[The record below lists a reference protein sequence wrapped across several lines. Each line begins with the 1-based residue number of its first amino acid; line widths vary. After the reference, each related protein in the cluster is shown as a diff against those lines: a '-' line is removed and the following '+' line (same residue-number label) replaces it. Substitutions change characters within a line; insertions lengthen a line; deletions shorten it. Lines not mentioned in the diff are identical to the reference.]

1 MQTVTILLSTYNGE
15 KYLSKQLDS
24 LLAQQGV
31 NVRILVRD
39 DGSTDRTLE
48 ILEDYKA
55 RFPNCVFV
63 KCGLHK
69 GFSGSFLALA
79 SDAGDSD
86 YYAFCDQD
94 DVWATDKLQTAVSK
108 IDSSSNIPQ
117 MYFSNAMLVDS
128 RLRPIKEFH
137 RSFSFP
143 PMLSMRLTDN
153 PALGCTMVFNKEALN
168 LFVKADESRL
178 IYYDYWM
185 YLLCSYLGLIVY
197 DNSCRV
203 LYRQHDSNAMGYLNR
218 NIWLNR
224 IKKLIHKPHI
234 HEYPAA
240 ELIRIFGS
248 QFQSVVDNDFL
259 YQQSH
264 PVAPGEV
271 SACRVSPAEL
281 EKLQLMADYRKNL
294 SSRMR
299 LLFHK
304 EIASPSAGKNFWF
317 KLQVL
322 LGIA

>member
-15 KYLSKQLDS
+15 KYLSEQLDS
-24 LLAQQGV
+24 LLSQQGII
-31 NVRILVRD
+31 VRILVRD

-48 ILEDYKA
+48 ILKHYKA
-55 RFPNCVFV
+55 RFSDCIFI

-79 SDAGDSD
+79 SGAGDSD

-94 DVWATDKLQTAVSK
+94 DVWAADKLQTAVSK
-108 IDSSSNIPQ
+108 IDSSSDTPQ

-128 RLRPIKEFH
+128 RLRPIKKFH
-137 RSFSFP
+137 RNFSFP
-143 PMLSMRLTDN
+143 PILSMRLTDN
-153 PALGCTMVFNKEALN
+153 PAPGCTMVFNKKALD
-168 LFVKADESRL
+168 LFVKVNESRL
-178 IYYDYWM
+178 VYYDYWM
-185 YLLCSYLGLIVY
+185 YLLCSYLGLVVY
-197 DNSCRV
+197 DSSCMV
-203 LYRQHDSNAMGYLNR
+203 HYRQHDSNVMGYRKR

-224 IKKLIHKPHI
+224 IKKLIRRPHI

-248 QFQSVVDNDFL
+248 QFHSVAD
-259 YQQSH
+259 S
-264 PVAPGEV
+264 
-271 SACRVSPAEL
+271 EL

-299 LLFHK
+299 LFFHK
-304 EIASPSAGKNFWF
+304 EIANPSAGKNFWF

>member
-15 KYLSKQLDS
+15 KYLSEQLDS

-31 NVRILVRD
+31 VVRILVRD

-48 ILEDYKA
+48 ILEHYKA
-55 RFPNCVFV
+55 RFSDCIFI

-79 SDAGDSD
+79 LDAGDSD

-94 DVWATDKLQTAVSK
+94 DVWAADKLQTAVSK
-108 IDSSSNIPQ
+108 IDSSSDIPQ
-117 MYFSNAMLVDS
+117 MYFSNALLVNS
-128 RLRPIKEFH
+128 SLRPIKKFH
-137 RSFSFP
+137 RDFSFP

-153 PALGCTMVFNKEALN
+153 PAPGCTMVFNKKARD

-178 IYYDYWM
+178 VYYDYWM
-185 YLLCSYLGLIVY
+185 YLLCSYLGLVVY
-197 DNSCRV
+197 DNSCMV
-203 LYRQHDSNAMGYLNR
+203 LYRQHNSNVMGYRKR

-224 IKKLIHKPHI
+224 IKKLIRRPHI
-234 HEYPAA
+234 HEYPAS

-248 QFQSVVDNDFL
+248 QFQSF
-259 YQQSH
+259 
-264 PVAPGEV
+264 PAF
-271 SACRVSPAEL
+271 RVSPDEL